1 MAHLMMSSS
10 VVLLGIR
17 NFLAFRYFLAALL
30 SAYLQCC
37 HLKNCSGS
45 FEDMIMKQSAVG
57 ADDGSPQR
65 QLKLLSYAADTM
77 QVCREKHLDRD
88 TRRDG
93 RDGLGVESL
102 VLITLTVARSMNTL
116 VISLFYSVRLPPFTT
131 MCCSELYFTADRKT
145 S

>member
-1 MAHLMMSSS
+1 ML
-10 VVLLGIR
+10 I
-17 NFLAFRYFLAALL
+17 
-30 SAYLQCC
+30 
-37 HLKNCSGS
+37 
-45 FEDMIMKQSAVG
+45 KQSADG

-102 VLITLTVARSMNTL
+102 VLITSTQHEYLSDFL
-116 VISLFYSVRLPPFTT
+116 ILFS
-131 MCCSELYFTADRKT
+131 
-145 S
+145 

>member
-1 MAHLMMSSS
+1 
-10 VVLLGIR
+10 
-17 NFLAFRYFLAALL
+17 
-30 SAYLQCC
+30 
-37 HLKNCSGS
+37 
-45 FEDMIMKQSAVG
+45 MKQSAVG

-102 VLITLTVARSMNTL
+102 VLITSTQHEYLSDFL
-116 VISLFYSVRLPPFTT
+116 ILFS
-131 MCCSELYFTADRKT
+131 
-145 S
+145 